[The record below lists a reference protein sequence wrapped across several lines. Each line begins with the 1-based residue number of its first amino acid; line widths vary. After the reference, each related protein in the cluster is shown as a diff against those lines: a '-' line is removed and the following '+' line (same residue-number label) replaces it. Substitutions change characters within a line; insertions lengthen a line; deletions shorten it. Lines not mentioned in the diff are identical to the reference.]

1 MRNTMAHS
9 YIEQL
14 DEHIAVMDM
23 ARELAPM
30 VESVGQRW
38 VDALASGGKILLMG
52 NGGSA
57 ADAQHIAAELVGRYL
72 CERKGLPSI
81 ALTTDT
87 SILTAVGNDYGYD
100 AVFSRQVEAL
110 AQPQDVVVGYS
121 TSGNSTN
128 VCAAIQAAKDVGCYT
143 VALTGESGGQLLNT
157 VDACIRVPSSS
168 TPRIQEVHA
177 FVGHMLCAIVD
188 ASFTH
193 SAE

>member
-1 MRNTMAHS
+1 MTSS

-14 DEHIAVMDM
+14 DEHIEVMNL
-23 ARELAPM
+23 ARELAPAVAQVGQQW
-30 VESVGQRW
+30 VES
-38 VDALASGGKILLMG
+38 LNKGGKILLMG

-100 AVFSRQVEAL
+100 AVFSRQVQAL
-110 AQPQDVVVGYS
+110 AQPQDIVVGYS
-121 TSGNSTN
+121 TSGNSRN
-128 VCAAIQAAKDVGCYT
+128 VCAAIEEAKAIGCYT
-143 VALTGESGGQLLNT
+143 VALTGQSGGQLKNA
-157 VDACIRVPSSS
+157 VDTCLCVPSSS

-177 FVGHMLCAIVD
+177 FIGHMLCDIVD
-188 ASFTH
+188 SHYIESDA
-193 SAE
+193 

>member
-1 MRNTMAHS
+1 MAQTF
-9 YIEQL
+9 IEQL
-14 DEHIAVMDM
+14 DEHIRVMDM
-23 ARELAPM
+23 ARELAPI
-30 VESVGQRW
+30 VEKVGQRW
-38 VDALASGGKILLMG
+38 VDALSNGGKVLLMG

-100 AVFSRQVEAL
+100 AIFSRQVEAL
-110 AQPQDVVVGYS
+110 AQPQDIVVGYS
-121 TSGNSTN
+121 TSGNSAN
-128 VCAAIQAAKDVGCYT
+128 VCAAMNSAKAIGCYT
-143 VALTGESGGQLLNT
+143 VALTGQSGGQLHAL
-157 VDACIRVPSSS
+157 VDDCIRVPSPS

-188 ASFTH
+188 SHFTQEP
-193 SAE
+193 A

>member
-1 MRNTMAHS
+1 MADS
-9 YIEQL
+9 YIDQL
-14 DEHIAVMDM
+14 DEHIHVMDM

-30 VESVGQRW
+30 VEQVGQRW
-38 VDALASGGKILLMG
+38 TNALASGGKILLMG

-72 CERKGLPSI
+72 CERKALPSI

-110 AQPQDVVVGYS
+110 AQPQDIVVGYS
-121 TSGNSTN
+121 TSGNSAN
-128 VCAAIQAAKDVGCYT
+128 VCAAMKAAKHIGCYT
-143 VALTGESGGQLLNT
+143 VALTGDSGGKLAGL
-157 VDACIRVPSSS
+157 VDSCIRVPSSS

-177 FVGHMLCAIVD
+177 FIGHMLCAMVD
-188 ASFTH
+188 AGFTEDN
-193 SAE
+193 A

>member
-1 MRNTMAHS
+1 MQS
-9 YIEQL
+9 YLEQL
-14 DEHIAVMDM
+14 DEHIDVMNM
-23 ARELAPM
+23 ARALAPQ
-30 VESVGQRW
+30 VDAVGQHW
-38 VDALASGGKILLMG
+38 INALNNGGKILLMG

-110 AQPQDVVVGYS
+110 AQPQDIVVGYS
-121 TSGNSTN
+121 TSGNSKN
-128 VCAAIQAAKDVGCYT
+128 VCLAMKAAQDIGCYT
-143 VALTGESGGQLLNT
+143 VALTGENGGQLKSM
-157 VDACIRVPSSS
+157 VDDCICVPSSS

-177 FVGHMLCAIVD
+177 FIGHLLCAIVD
-188 ASFTH
+188 
-193 SAE
+193 SAFEPDQ

>member
-1 MRNTMAHS
+1 MTDS
-9 YIEQL
+9 YIDQL
-14 DEHIAVMDM
+14 DEHIDVMNM
-23 ARELAPM
+23 ARELAPI
-30 VESVGQRW
+30 VEQVGQQW
-38 VDALASGGKILLMG
+38 ISALHNGGKILLMG

-87 SILTAVGNDYGYD
+87 SILTAVGNDYGYE

-121 TSGNSTN
+121 TSGNSAN
-128 VCAAIQAAKDVGCYT
+128 VCKAMQAAGDIGCYT
-143 VALTGESGGQLLNT
+143 VALTGEGGGQLAAL
-157 VDACIRVPSSS
+157 VDSCIRVPSSS

-177 FVGHMLCAIVD
+177 FIGHMLCALVD
-188 ASFTH
+188 ATFVNNP
-193 SAE
+193 A